1 MVKIDSIYFLLPKLT
16 LSLRRD
22 ILNLLKMKKLILL
35 FMTIALTGVFSTINA
50 QKKTGLSDKALS
62 AQYKQEIDVLSSEMK
77 TIKVKLKADKENT
90 ELKKELAVKQVELK
104 ELKADK
110 KVIDNA
116 INSKAASEK
125 AQKKAEKAQKK
136 AEKAAEDAK
145 KVKGSEN

>member
-1 MVKIDSIYFLLPKLT
+1 MTIFAAYIKILY
-16 LSLRRD
+16 
-22 ILNLLKMKKLILL
+22 KMKKLILL